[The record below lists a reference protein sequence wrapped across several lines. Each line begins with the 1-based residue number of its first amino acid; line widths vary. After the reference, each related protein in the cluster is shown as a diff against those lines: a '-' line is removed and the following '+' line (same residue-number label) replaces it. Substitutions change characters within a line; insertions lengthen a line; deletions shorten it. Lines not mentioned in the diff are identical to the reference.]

1 MGKMAQEKEESNGYA
16 KDVTEGNI
24 PILSTEA
31 EAIKRKGVSTQNL
44 FDAQSMMNNPKPTG
58 VRSYISKLKHFPTNH
73 YRVDSEGRT
82 QLLVD
87 GSYMALS
94 EVVFN
99 NPQEHGFLLLAHLAS
114 IDLDKDLCFF
124 TDSSTSEGTMSFS
137 SNDSILHLI

>member
-1 MGKMAQEKEESNGYA
+1 MEN
-16 KDVTEGNI
+16 V
-24 PILSTEA
+24 
-31 EAIKRKGVSTQNL
+31 
-44 FDAQSMMNNPKPTG
+44 
-58 VRSYISKLKHFPTNH
+58 
-73 YRVDSEGRT
+73 VDSEGRT

-99 NPQEHGFLLLAHLAS
+99 NPQEHGFILLAHLAS